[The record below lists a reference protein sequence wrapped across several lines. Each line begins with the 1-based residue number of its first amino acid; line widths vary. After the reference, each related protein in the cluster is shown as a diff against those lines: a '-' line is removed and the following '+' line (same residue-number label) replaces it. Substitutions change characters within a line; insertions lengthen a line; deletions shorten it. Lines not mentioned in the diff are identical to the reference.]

1 VRIRLPVALIGLAI
15 AKPAFAETKFFAFSG
30 PPHEQIGEGGLT
42 VQKSGIDF
50 FTDGFPAQRYRIVG
64 LIRDKNT
71 CSYPE
76 QPPISYGRIAKI
88 AGRAGATAVILLPH
102 SATAVDLNNSIP
114 ERLTAKQALAR
125 AGIRAEG
132 NSVAL
137 APEALTYR
145 KPEILIGAAECGELR
160 FVAVRYLAASDK

>member
-1 VRIRLPVALIGLAI
+1 MRIGLPVALISFAI
-15 AKPAFAETKFFAFSG
+15 AAPVFAETKFFAFSG

-50 FTDGFPAQRYRIVG
+50 FTDGFPAQRYRILG

-76 QPPISYGRIAKI
+76 QPAISYSRIAKI
-88 AGRAGATAVILLPH
+88 AGRAGATAVILLPDF
-102 SATAVDLNNSIP
+102 ATAVDLNDSIP
-114 ERLTAKQALAR
+114 ERLTAEQALAR
-125 AGIRAEG
+125 AGIRAVG
-132 NSVAL
+132 NNVAL

-145 KPEILIGAAECGELR
+145 KPQISIGAAECGELR
-160 FVAVRYLAASDK
+160 FVVVRYLAASGK